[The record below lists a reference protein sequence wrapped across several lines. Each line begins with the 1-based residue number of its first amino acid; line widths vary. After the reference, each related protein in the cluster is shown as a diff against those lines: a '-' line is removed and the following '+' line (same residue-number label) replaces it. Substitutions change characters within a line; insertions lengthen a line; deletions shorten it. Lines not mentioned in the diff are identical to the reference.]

1 MLLFNTTLFGG
12 PGATNTMDGG
22 VADTTRGNTTR
33 GNTTRDNTT
42 PIDTVTEDLTGR

>member
-1 MLLFNTTLFGG
+1 
-12 PGATNTMDGG
+12 MDGG
-22 VADTTRGNTTR
+22 VADTTRGTVDCNTTR